1 MILCKRISQQLNLN
15 LPHTDS
21 CHTTSRDLEKNK
33 SKILLPKETNKSLM
47 LRWHKRINAQRNI
60 NGPSKIYQILNIN
73 SITKLNSKINKNKP
87 WLNTVMPTYKR
98 DKKKMQE
105 LYWGVEKLISLLNE
119 LNADLFKDELK
130 KL

>member
-1 MILCKRISQQLNLN
+1 
-15 LPHTDS
+15 
-21 CHTTSRDLEKNK
+21 
-33 SKILLPKETNKSLM
+33 M
-47 LRWHKRINAQRNI
+47 L
-60 NGPSKIYQILNIN
+60 
-73 SITKLNSKINKNKP
+73 
-87 WLNTVMPTYKR
+87 TYKR

>member
-1 MILCKRISQQLNLN
+1 MKNNLDIILFKNEMKKDFNIFEYNDTQR
-15 LPHTDS
+15 
-21 CHTTSRDLEKNK
+21 TSATYEGYIYEAIAGFEIDEIIK
-33 SKILLPKETNKSLM
+33 SKIEAV
-47 LRWHKRINAQRNI
+47 R
-60 NGPSKIYQILNIN
+60 G
-73 SITKLNSKINKNKP
+73 
-87 WLNTVMPTYKR
+87 